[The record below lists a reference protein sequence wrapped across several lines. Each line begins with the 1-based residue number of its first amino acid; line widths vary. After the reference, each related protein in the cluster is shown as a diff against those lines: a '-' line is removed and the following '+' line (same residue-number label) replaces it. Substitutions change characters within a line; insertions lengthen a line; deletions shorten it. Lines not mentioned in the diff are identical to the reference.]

1 MARFKK
7 EASMKS
13 RGMRMDGIRLDKIRI
28 ESTSI
33 LKGIEARK
41 VSPRLRPILMKVL
54 SSVGSCDDLVQ
65 EVIIQFIE
73 WDKRKSPLYYNLL
86 FLEVSDT
93 WNKELFILIKR
104 FLYNKYKILV
114 RRETENTI
122 YLEEVMQIGSY
133 NKALDSL
140 MDSISEDEKVLVL
153 WKLDLIEESEAC
165 DLLSISRA
173 TLFNRYK
180 KFKLEFYK
188 TAIKLEAA

>member
-13 RGMRMDGIRLDKIRI
+13 RGMRMDGTRLDKIRI

>member
-13 RGMRMDGIRLDKIRI
+13 RGMMMDGTRLDKIRR

-54 SSVGSCDDLVQ
+54 SSVGSPDDLVQ
-65 EVIIQFIE
+65 ELIIQFIE

-93 WNKELFILIKR
+93 WNKELFIIIKR

-153 WKLDLIEESEAC
+153 WKLDLIEENEAC
-165 DLLSISRA
+165 DILSLSRA

>member
-1 MARFKK
+1 
-7 EASMKS
+7 MKS
-13 RGMRMDGIRLDKIRI
+13 RGMVMEGARLNKIRI

-33 LKGIEARK
+33 IKGIEARK

-54 SSVGSCDDLVQ
+54 SSVGSPDDLVQ
-65 EVIIQFIE
+65 ELIIQFIE

-93 WNKELFILIKR
+93 WNKELFIIIKR

-153 WKLDLIEESEAC
+153 WKLDLIEENEAC
-165 DLLSISRA
+165 DILSISRA

-188 TAIKLEAA
+188 TAIKLEAAWKILIHL

>member
-1 MARFKK
+1 
-7 EASMKS
+7 MKS
-13 RGMRMDGIRLDKIRI
+13 RGMRMDGTRLDKIRM

-54 SSVGSCDDLVQ
+54 TSVGSPDDLVQ
-65 EVIIQFIE
+65 ELIIQFIE

>member
-13 RGMRMDGIRLDKIRI
+13 RGMMMDGTRLDKIRR

-54 SSVGSCDDLVQ
+54 SSVGSPDDLVQ
-65 EVIIQFIE
+65 ELIIQFIE

-93 WNKELFILIKR
+93 WNKELFIIIKR

-153 WKLDLIEESEAC
+153 WKLDLIEENEAC
-165 DLLSISRA
+165 DILSISRA

>member
-7 EASMKS
+7 EASMNS
-13 RGMRMDGIRLDKIRI
+13 RGMRMDGTRLDKIRI

-104 FLYNKYKILV
+104 FIYNKYKILV

>member
-1 MARFKK
+1 
-7 EASMKS
+7 MKS
-13 RGMRMDGIRLDKIRI
+13 RGMRMDGTRLDKIRR

-54 SSVGSCDDLVQ
+54 SSVGSPDDLVQ
-65 EVIIQFIE
+65 ELIIQFIE

-93 WNKELFILIKR
+93 WNKELFIIIKR

-140 MDSISEDEKVLVL
+140 MDSISEDEPLYTTFTFHFLAHSHTASVPLTLTLKNSDGVSN
-153 WKLDLIEESEAC
+153 DGCI
-165 DLLSISRA
+165 LL
-173 TLFNRYK
+173 N
-180 KFKLEFYK
+180 
-188 TAIKLEAA
+188 AAK